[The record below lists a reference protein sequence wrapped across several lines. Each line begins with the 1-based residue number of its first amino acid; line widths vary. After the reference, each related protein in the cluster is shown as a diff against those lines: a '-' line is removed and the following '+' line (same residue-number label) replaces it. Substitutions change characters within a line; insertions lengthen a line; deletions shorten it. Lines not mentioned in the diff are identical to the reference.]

1 MISMIKAGAIQ
12 ALFMAGLLFFCG
24 GMPGRIAIA
33 QESVMQQK
41 KSVDAGARTI
51 PALMLSD
58 FHFDPFHDPGKVLR
72 LVDAPVSEWDAIL
85 GEPASQDQEQALAA
99 LQRTCGARGL
109 DTSYALLQSSLEAVR
124 AQASGARFVMVSG
137 DLIAHNFACRFSNL
151 VPGKTPSDYA
161 AFVEKTMDYVM
172 GELHRAVP
180 GVPVYA
186 TLGNNDS
193 GCGDYQMDPNSAFL
207 AAAGKIM
214 LQGLPSEADKRRA
227 VASFAEGGFYSVTMA
242 APMRRTRLIV
252 LNDLFM
258 SRSYETCGG
267 KRDLTEA
274 AREMAWLGKELDA
287 ARRQGQRVWV
297 LGHIPP
303 GVDVY
308 ATVRKMKDV
317 CGGAGPTM
325 FLASEELAETLVAH
339 ADVVRLGIFAHTHM
353 DELRLVG
360 PESGKAAAKEMVAV
374 KMVAAISPVNGN
386 RPSFTLAKVDPAGAT
401 LVDYAVVVASNST
414 GVGTSWAREYD
425 YSEAYG
431 EAAFSPAALVR
442 LLGEFKDDPEAKT
455 EKSQA
460 FIRSFVAGDGS
471 SLIKPLWPEYVCA
484 LSRVTSKGF
493 EDCACSAR

>member
-1 MISMIKAGAIQ
+1 MIRAGALR
-12 ALFMAGLLFFCG
+12 ASFVAGLLFFG
-24 GMPGRIAIA
+24 GVIPGRVAIA
-33 QESVMQQK
+33 QASAMQQK
-41 KSVDAGARTI
+41 KSAGARTI

-85 GEPASQDQEQALAA
+85 SEPASRDQEQALAA
-99 LQRTCGARGL
+99 LQRTCGARGF
-109 DTSYALLQSSLEAVR
+109 DTSYTLLQSSLEAVR
-124 AQASGARFVMVSG
+124 AQASGARFVTVSG

-172 GELHRAVP
+172 GELHRSMP
-180 GVPVYA
+180 GVPIYA
-186 TLGNNDS
+186 TLGNNDT
-193 GCGDYQMDPNSAFL
+193 GCGDYQMDANSAFL
-207 AAAGKIM
+207 AAAGKIV
-214 LQGLPSEADKRRA
+214 LQGLPASAEKRRA
-227 VASFAEGGFYSVTMA
+227 LANFAEGGFYSVTMA
-242 APMRRTRLIV
+242 APMRKTRLIV

-274 AREMAWLGKELDA
+274 AREIGWLGKELDA

-308 ATVRKMKDV
+308 ATVRKMKDA

-325 FLASEELAETLVAH
+325 FLSSEELAETLVKH

-360 PESGKAAAKEMVAV
+360 PEGVGRKASAKEMVAV
-374 KMVAAISPVNGN
+374 KMVGAISPVNGN
-386 RPSFTLAKVDPAGAT
+386 RSSFTLAMVDPAGAT

-431 EAAFSPAALVR
+431 EASFSPAALVR

-460 FIRSFVAGDGS
+460 FIRYFVAGDGS

-493 EDCACSAR
+493 GACACSAR